1 MSQRFRKPSHHSSK
15 LVVHIRQRRL
25 LPPNLHIHFPIHH
38 RSQST
43 LPYVP
48 VLWVLTARE
57 DFMDIQAAARSND
70 ASAKTNET
78 FLLIRTCEAA
88 LGHYIG
94 VLIEKRIR
102 DPMSTCTRPSRLCVC
117 PSAAES

>member
-57 DFMDIQAAARSND
+57 DFMDIQLDGFIGPATWDNFKITVA
-70 ASAKTNET
+70 TT
-78 FLLIRTCEAA
+78 AA
-88 LGHYIG
+88 LDRQ
-94 VLIEKRIR
+94 RITYLLR
-102 DPMSTCTRPSRLCVC
+102 RVDAT
-117 PSAAES
+117 AQD